1 MKVKDIIKIV
11 VAIIVTYYVCNLI
24 FGIIMMQI
32 IEHQM
37 RH

>member
-24 FGIIMMQI
+24 FAFIMIKI
-32 IEHQM
+32 IEH
-37 RH
+37 RII

>member
-24 FGIIMMQI
+24 FTIIAI
-32 IEHQM
+32 TIAKHCTI
-37 RH
+37 